1 MAAGAFVMYQHALE
15 DLAKRLLDLA
25 SATFAVSLVS
35 HAYTP
40 SAKSHSDYSVEISA
54 NVVTT
59 SGYAERTLTG
69 LTVTRSTDSHVAQ
82 DAADITLSA
91 TTTMKAKW
99 AIIRVGNRPVYYCD
113 LETGTTTG
121 VEVTQLI
128 IQFNALGIG
137 RISNPN

>member
-15 DLAKRLLDLA
+15 DLGNRLLDLK
-25 SATFAVSLVS
+25 SMTFCVSLVS
-35 HAYTP
+35 HAYVP
-40 SAKSHSDYSVEISA
+40 SAKSHSDYPSQVSA

-59 SGYAERTLTG
+59 AGYAEKTLAS
-69 LTVTRSTDSHVAQ
+69 VTFIRDDDSHVAQ
-82 DAADITLSA
+82 DAADITFSA
-91 TTTMKAKW
+91 STVMKAKW
-99 AIIRVGNRPVYYCD
+99 AIVRVGTRPVYYCD
-113 LETGTTTG
+113 LETTTTTG

>member
-25 SATFAVSLVS
+25 SNTFVVSLVS

-40 SAKSHSDYSVEISA
+40 SAASHSAYDADIVA
-54 NVVTT
+54 HVVTT
-59 SGYAERTLTG
+59 PGYADKTLAG
-69 LTVTRSTDSHVAQ
+69 LTVTRSTNSHVAQ
-82 DAADITLSA
+82 DANDITLSA
-91 TTTMKAKW
+91 ADTMKAKY

-113 LETGTTTG
+113 LETGNATG
-121 VEVTQLI
+121 VEVTQLV

-137 RISNPN
+137 RFSNPN